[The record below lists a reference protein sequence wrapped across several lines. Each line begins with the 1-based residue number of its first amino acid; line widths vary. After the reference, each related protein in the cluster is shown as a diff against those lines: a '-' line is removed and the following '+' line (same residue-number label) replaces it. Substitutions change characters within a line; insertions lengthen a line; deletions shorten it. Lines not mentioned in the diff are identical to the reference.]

1 LYLMK
6 YVAGLLFI
14 VVGACRRIRTSMK
27 IYSKEKNMLRISTK
41 TAVRAGA
48 LTMAVL
54 VAGSAVA
61 HPGHPGSLMSAS
73 TSFSAGFGHPFSG
86 VDHLLAMLAVGLWA
100 AQNKRSAMWVLPLAF
115 PLMMV
120 FGALLAFAGLAF
132 PAAETGIAASVAV
145 LGLLIAF
152 AVRMPLWASA
162 AVVSLFALFHGYALG
177 SELPHGS
184 SAAMY
189 GLGFVLA
196 TALLHAAGLGIGLF
210 AGKQMADKVVR
221 LGGIGIAAV
230 GAYLLAAG

>member
-1 LYLMK
+1 MFRL
-6 YVAGLLFI
+6 
-14 VVGACRRIRTSMK
+14 
-27 IYSKEKNMLRISTK
+27 STK
-41 TAVRAGA
+41 TAMRAGA
-48 LTMAVL
+48 LTIAAL
-54 VAGSAVA
+54 AAGSAFA
-61 HPGHPGSLMSAS
+61 HPGHPDSLMTVSG
-73 TSFSAGFGHPFSG
+73 SFSAGFAHPFSG
-86 VDHLLAMLAVGLWA
+86 IDHLLAMLAVGLWA

-120 FGALLAFAGLAF
+120 VGALLAFAGLEF

-152 AVRMPLWASA
+152 AVKMPLWSSTL
-162 AVVSLFALFHGYALG
+162 VVSLFALFHGYAHG

-221 LGGIGIAAV
+221 IGGIGIAAV
-230 GAYLLAAG
+230 GAYLLAGV